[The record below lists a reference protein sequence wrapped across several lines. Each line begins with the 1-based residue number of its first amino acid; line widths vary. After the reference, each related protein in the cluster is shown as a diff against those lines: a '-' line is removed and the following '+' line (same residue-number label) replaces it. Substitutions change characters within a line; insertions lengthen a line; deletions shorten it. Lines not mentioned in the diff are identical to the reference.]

1 MHDTIGFR
9 RSLTLKSLIY
19 AIPLLLGI
27 IQPAVAEDL
36 VGNASG
42 IRSGEQFSLCDRGKC
57 TRIRLCGIAAPPEGT
72 RDANTALLALHKL
85 IYLKRVRCKP
95 VGQGSVCD
103 GHTDP
108 QSSRRVLAQCFLVGT
123 DTDIAAHLVA
133 RAFACDWV
141 RRSGGAYSKTDPG
154 AKCNPP

>member
-1 MHDTIGFR
+1 
-9 RSLTLKSLIY
+9 LKSLIY
-19 AIPLLLGI
+19 TIPLLLATL
-27 IQPAVAEDL
+27 QPAMAEDL
-36 VGNASG
+36 VGHASG
-42 IRSGEQFSLCDRGKC
+42 IRSGELFSLCDRGKC
-57 TRIRLCGIAAPPEGT
+57 TRIRLCGIATPSNGT
-72 RDANTALLALHKL
+72 AEANASLFALHKL

-108 QSSRRVLAQCFLVGT
+108 QSSRRTLAQCFLVGT
-123 DTDIAAHLVA
+123 DIDIAARLVA
-133 RAFACDWV
+133 GAFACDRV